1 MIHILC
7 NIIATHFEN
16 ERNVQKRMNHVIQ
29 DIKFAVDF
37 KALSWVIDNNK
48 IKILLGRD
56 TGSAIL
62 KCKIGRVGQLG

>member
-16 ERNVQKRMNHVIQ
+16 EKKCTKKDEPCYSRYK
-29 DIKFAVDF
+29 VDF
-37 KALSWVIDNNK
+37 KALSWVIDNSK
-48 IKILLGRD
+48 IEILLGRD